1 MFPFNRW
8 IAELKLGFIYYQERY
23 YVIFQTRLGVISRFF
38 FSNFFVRLQGFQI
51 SDAMLFRV
59 LDVDFEII
67 ICQTIHNTKKIA
79 EQFSPL
85 ILLSRVARP
94 RTPSL
99 FHHQQMSEGL

>member
-1 MFPFNRW
+1 
-8 IAELKLGFIYYQERY
+8 
-23 YVIFQTRLGVISRFF
+23 
-38 FSNFFVRLQGFQI
+38 
-51 SDAMLFRV
+51 MLFRV

-67 ICQTIHNTKKIA
+67 ICQTIHNTMKIA